1 MRIIM
6 IDKCVNNVYNI
17 TIDIEKGGEALLKRR
32 DLIRNLEKIGFILER
47 NGGNHDVYVRGDDKE
62 IIPRHNEINERLAKA
77 ILKKW
82 GL

>member
-1 MRIIM
+1 M
-6 IDKCVNNVYNI
+6 
-17 TIDIEKGGEALLKRR
+17 KRR
-32 DLIRNLEKIGFILER
+32 DLIRNLEKIGFTLER